1 MSGWQMM
8 LRHIDLLPDEERL
21 ALLSLI
27 AGAPYDEY
35 HAKRGARRLWGRGMV
50 PSFGFEELI

>member
-1 MSGWQMM
+1 MM